1 MTDSKEESIVD
12 LAYKG
17 RLDVI
22 RKITSKE
29 TINQPDE
36 KKYTALMWAAFR
48 GQNEVVQFLI
58 ASNADLNLQNVYGR
72 TALML
77 SALNGSYAALTMLAQ
92 AGADD
97 SIRDKW
103 GESVYEFGDEK
114 ELVANAVIAGR
125 GGSILYD
132 ALREFLPAVLIALI
146 LDYFLSMEVPPGGAG
161 GGAGGAGGAPSSPP
175 SSSGGGSSEPPGSPS
190 STPAS
195 NSSS

>member
-17 RLDVI
+17 KLDVI

-29 TINQPDE
+29 TINQSDE

-58 ASNADLNLQNVYGR
+58 ASNADLNVQNVYGR

-103 GESVYEFGDEK
+103 GESVYEFGDER

-146 LDYFLSMEVPPGGAG
+146 LDYFLSTEVPPGGAP
-161 GGAGGAGGAPSSPP
+161 GGAGGAPSSPP
-175 SSSGGGSSEPPGSPS
+175 SSSGGSSEPPGSPS

-195 NSSS
+195 NSSSSS